1 MLPFCIF
8 PQISFILS
16 PKSANTNPKEA
27 FVFMKDVDILKEI
40 NQNAKMG
47 MDSLTSVIKKV
58 NDGEFKDL
66 LNTQHNEYQNIFDRS
81 QELLVKNNVQ
91 MKDTPSM
98 QKAMSWMGIQ
108 LNTAMDSSNSKIS
121 ELLIQGNDM
130 GIVKGTKL
138 LNNYSFMNNEIKN
151 IVSDFV
157 RLQQK
162 NIDDLKQYL

>member
-1 MLPFCIF
+1 
-8 PQISFILS
+8 
-16 PKSANTNPKEA
+16 
-27 FVFMKDVDILKEI
+27 MKDVDILKEI

-58 NDGEFKDL
+58 NDGEFKYL